1 MKSTQKKVNGVTG
14 HWSEVIDSKTRNRW
28 FPSLTLGLLT
38 TVLGMVG
45 IVRVANADELPEQP
59 NSELDKAL
67 TEQSQT
73 NNVSPQDE
81 NLLGQQQEPA
91 NRESPIPNPSSATT
105 ELGAAEATTD
115 KSISLDQ
122 PADLT
127 AHRQE
132 TEVSVSNTNLV
143 DRKPMLL

>member
-14 HWSEVIDSKTRNRW
+14 HWSVVIDSKTRNRW
-28 FPSLTLGLLT
+28 FPSITLGLLT

-59 NSELDKAL
+59 NSELDKTV

-91 NRESPIPNPSSATT
+91 NRESQSSIPH
-105 ELGAAEATTD
+105 L
-115 KSISLDQ
+115 Q
-122 PADLT
+122 PP
-127 AHRQE
+127 
-132 TEVSVSNTNLV
+132 N
-143 DRKPMLL
+143 